1 MNTEIKKIFVSLEV
15 AKLMDEKQFNGECL
29 AYYDE
34 HGELY
39 LFDKPLKNSSML
51 RGFTAATVNQCL
63 NWLRDKHKTL
73 ITIELLRFAYDSE
86 KDNIHCPDNIFKYKI
101 IKLDS
106 WFSHYIENTHQ
117 IYDYN
122 LSANKAILEAL
133 NLIKFK

>member
-34 HGELY
+34 HGELD

-51 RGFTAATVNQCL
+51 RGFTAPTWEQAEYFLMSKGIHLEQHHFGDDIYRFSICQYL
-63 NWLRDKHKTL
+63 SKKNWVG
-73 ITIELLRFAYDSE
+73 ENE
-86 KDNIHCPDNIFKYKI
+86 MIHQKAK
-101 IKLDS
+101 
-106 WFSHYIENTHQ
+106 E
-117 IYDYN
+117 
-122 LSANKAILEAL
+122 KAILEAL